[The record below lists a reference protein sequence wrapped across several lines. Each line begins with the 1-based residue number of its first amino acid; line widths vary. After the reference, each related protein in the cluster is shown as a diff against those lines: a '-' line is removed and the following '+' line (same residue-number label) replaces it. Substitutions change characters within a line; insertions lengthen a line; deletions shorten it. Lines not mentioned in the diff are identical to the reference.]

1 MMQKP
6 QASAP
11 VKMIERKVV
20 DLNAVD
26 SAALKRLIAEVRNEG
41 APAMGQSTAYNRTYN
56 RHNR

>member
-1 MMQKP
+1 MQKP

-26 SAALKRLIAEVRNEG
+26 SAALKRLIAEVRNES
-41 APAMGQSTAYNRTYN
+41 APATGQSTAYNRTYH